1 MHQAMDPIPV
11 LTDIIDDDA
20 PGVASEVD
28 RTAEFLGE
36 IEAHL
41 ATAINDQ
48 ADELV
53 HNACREMEALLLEQV
68 SDRLRS
74 QLPGLIAEIIE
85 QHFRGP
91 GGGA

>member
-1 MHQAMDPIPV
+1 MNRAMESIPV
-11 LTDIIDDDA
+11 LTDIIEDGGTGGA
-20 PGVASEVD
+20 AALD
-28 RTAEFLGE
+28 RRSAFLDE

-41 ATAINDQ
+41 ATAIHDH

-68 SDRLRS
+68 SDRLRA
-74 QLPGLIAEIIE
+74 QLPSLIAAIIE

-91 GGGA
+91 GSAA

>member
-1 MHQAMDPIPV
+1 MQQALDLIPV
-11 LTDIIDDDA
+11 LTDIVEDDA
-20 PGVASEVD
+20 PGVVSAVD

-41 ATAINDQ
+41 ATAIHDH

-68 SDRLRS
+68 SDRLRA
-74 QLPGLIAEIIE
+74 QLPSLIAGIIE
-85 QHFRGP
+85 QHFREP
-91 GGGA
+91 GSDA

>member
-1 MHQAMDPIPV
+1 MHQATDSIPV
-11 LTDIIDDDA
+11 LTDIIEDDA
-20 PGVASEVD
+20 PGVASAMD
-28 RTAEFLGE
+28 RTAAFLGE

-41 ATAINDQ
+41 ATTIHDH

-74 QLPGLIAEIIE
+74 ELPALIARIIGE
-85 QHFRGP
+85 HFHGP
-91 GGGA
+91 DRSH

>member
-1 MHQAMDPIPV
+1 MHQVMDSIPV
-11 LTDIIDDDA
+11 LTDIIENDA
-20 PGVASEVD
+20 PGVVSAVD

-41 ATAINDQ
+41 ATAIHDH

-68 SDRLRS
+68 SDRLRA
-74 QLPGLIAEIIE
+74 QLPSLIAGIIE
-85 QHFRGP
+85 QHFREP
-91 GGGA
+91 GSDA

>member
-1 MHQAMDPIPV
+1 MNSAIDTIPV
-11 LTDIIDDDA
+11 LTDLVDEEVRVA
-20 PGVASEVD
+20 PPAD
-28 RTAEFLGE
+28 RTGAFLNE

-41 ATAINDQ
+41 VAAIHEH

-68 SDRLRS
+68 SDRLRE
-74 QLPGLIAEIIE
+74 QLPTLISGIIE

-91 GGGA
+91 NEPA

>member
-1 MHQAMDPIPV
+1 MHQVMDSIPV
-11 LTDIIDDDA
+11 LTDIIENDA
-20 PGVASEVD
+20 PGVVSSVD

-41 ATAINDQ
+41 ATAIHDH

-68 SDRLRS
+68 SDRLRA
-74 QLPGLIAEIIE
+74 QLPSLIAGIIE
-85 QHFRGP
+85 QHFREP
-91 GGGA
+91 GSDA